1 MLEEEEDPESI
12 WPKYR
17 KKFEPWSEE
26 LRAYMDEHLKDAR
39 NEPPAIDL
47 HLCRFG
53 QWLDADGQ
61 NRYGAHADFWRIDH
75 LHRQVHSVAKRLTE
89 RRNELDP
96 EASRSGLDELHGLR
110 DQLLAR
116 LQMLL
121 QNGRQ

>member
-1 MLEEEEDPESI
+1 
-12 WPKYR
+12 
-17 KKFEPWSEE
+17 
-26 LRAYMDEHLKDAR
+26 MDEHLKDAR